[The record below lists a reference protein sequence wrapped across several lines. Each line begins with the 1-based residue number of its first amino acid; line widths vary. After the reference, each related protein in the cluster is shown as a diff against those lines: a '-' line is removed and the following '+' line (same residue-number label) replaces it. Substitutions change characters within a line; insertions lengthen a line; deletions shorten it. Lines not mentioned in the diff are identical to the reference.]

1 MPSFTSLSSTLS
13 TQARPPNSSPALVTF
28 RTIYALLHLR
38 AQERQHSSWGMDVR
52 ECFYS
57 TPEKKLPVFDTLE
70 NVQPESARGE
80 DATPA
85 LHLSAFICLQ
95 LCL

>member
-1 MPSFTSLSSTLS
+1 MTHTPNTQVVLSILKFGFVLNFEQYLPFYTSELREGSTVVGV
-13 TQARPPNSSPALVTF
+13 QMWQNVF
-28 RTIYALLHLR
+28 I
-38 AQERQHSSWGMDVR
+38 
-52 ECFYS
+52 
-57 TPEKKLPVFDTLE
+57 PEKKLPVFDTLE
-70 NVQPESARGE
+70 NVQPENAWGE